1 MTLTLLKN
9 MRPTELPESL
19 SMVVATPKP
28 RLVKLKISAAGN
40 EPFST
45 GSAGRTATHYAV
57 KIDIGGLTGLIAPLI
72 GKQPPDTHV
81 WILQGAAP
89 AFVKSEGPMFLGGPI
104 WRIEARGGECW
115 LVVIGECRR
124 RSAKAGPFC
133 NPPYLAPSAQ
143 PRSIAGTGKLMSS
156 RLHEVAK
163 DICLAEL
170 LAGLETVQALHQDVT
185 LAVLAHQDRH
195 LQAILQYAFSDLL
208 RFPRIEHG
216 APFRRYVD
224 VRNSEC
230 LALHHGTGS
239 LPIQS
244 AFRYSKFQHA
254 HAAAAVAAALDG
266 SRLIRCGAK
275 TISASIAAPAS
286 HIRWETP

>member
-1 MTLTLLKN
+1 MAIGTSIASTALNTRNTFAANRTPSARAIRLARGGTDADFCAKRSQSMRN
-9 MRPTELPESL
+9 ARPT
-19 SMVVATPKP
+19 MP
-28 RLVKLKISAAGN
+28 RSVDAV
-40 EPFST
+40 ST
-45 GSAGRTATHYAV
+45 S
-57 KIDIGGLTGLIAPLI
+57 
-72 GKQPPDTHV
+72 
-81 WILQGAAP
+81 AP
-89 AFVKSEGPMFLGGPI
+89 ARKVTLMSTSAQANENAPSRAGPI
-104 WRIEARGGECW
+104 WWIEARGGECW
-115 LVVIGECRR
+115 LDVIGECRR
-124 RSAKAGPFC
+124 RSAKTGRFC

-143 PRSIAGTGKLMSS
+143 SRSIAGTGKLMSS

-208 RFPRIEHG
+208 RLPGIEHG

-230 LALHHGTGS
+230 LALHHGRGS

-244 AFRYSKFQHA
+244 AFRYSKFQHG

-286 HIRWETP
+286 HIRRETP